1 MINRRIF
8 IKSLG
13 LLSFAPLI
21 KPGKERKQREIF
33 LFDFYIAGFKY
44 YEGLRLIG
52 KLKVNQTLILVQE
65 QTNKY
70 DDQAIEIFT
79 EDGFKL
85 GYVPAESNIVPFNL
99 FKNDITIKCY
109 IKDIDVQADT
119 WEMVFCGLNQ
129 II

>member
-1 MINRRIF
+1 MDGRRNF

-13 LLSFAPLI
+13 LLSLAPFI
-21 KPGKERKQREIF
+21 KSGKEKKQREIF

-44 YEGLRLIG
+44 YEGLRLIDN
-52 KLKVNQTLILVQE
+52 LKVNQTLILVQK

-70 DDQAIEIFT
+70 DNQAIEIYT
-79 EDGFKL
+79 EDEFKL

-99 FKNDITIKCY
+99 FKKDITIKCF
-109 IKDIDVQADT
+109 IKEIDIQADT